1 MPHMQHG
8 EPNLQYP
15 DDFLTFLC
23 FTFLL
28 VPYAGADQQDHIY
41 IYTHTYVC
49 VCIYIHSIYVCE
61 YVFYICMY
69 VYIHV

>member
-41 IYTHTYVC
+41 IHTRMYVC
-49 VCIYIHSIYVCE
+49 VYIYTQ
-61 YVFYICMY
+61 YICM
-69 VYIHV
+69 